1 MTNEATW
8 GVSGAIDSA
17 NGAHLDGNDILAFAE
32 YCHDWYGQNG
42 VYDMGADMAQI
53 FFAIYCYLKDNET
66 PFEGDSFDREQIRA
80 VLESKFGLTEKV
92 QEPYPVP
99 EDHGMFTLSLKP
111 A

>member
-1 MTNEATW
+1 MTKAASKAN
-8 GVSGAIDSA
+8 SGIVDSA
-17 NGAHLDGNDILAFAE
+17 TGEHISATDIQAFAN
-32 YCHDWYGQNG
+32 YCHDWYGANG
-42 VYDMGADMAQI
+42 VYDMGAKMGEI
-53 FFAIYCYLKDNET
+53 FYSIFQYLQDNEA